1 MARDVAMRFNH
12 LYGAGRDLFVLPEAE
27 IEDAVATLPG
37 LDGRK
42 MSKSYDNTVPLFE
55 GGPKALQQAIARVVT
70 DSKLPGE
77 PKDPEGAHL
86 VTLFD
91 AFADAAQREAFRTDL
106 RAGLAWGEAKQRL
119 VDLIEAHVGPMRERY
134 AELVAH
140 PEQIESVL
148 QAGADKARARATPF
162 LKELRHAVGLRRM
175 VASGTVETKTGPVHK
190 AELAVF
196 KQYREADGQFYF
208 KLTTAHGDLLL
219 QSQAFAEGRAA
230 GGWVKR
236 LKTEGA
242 APLAEAPVSLADGVS
257 RETVEAAL
265 GALQAHEAEEQA
277 AKASKAAQA

>member
-1 MARDVAMRFNH
+1 
-12 LYGAGRDLFVLPEAE
+12 
-27 IEDAVATLPG
+27 

-55 GGPKALQQAIARVVT
+55 GGPKALKDAIARVVT

-91 AFADAAQREAFRTDL
+91 AFADAGQREAFRADL
-106 RAGLAWGEAKQRL
+106 RGGLAWGEAKQRL
-119 VDLIEAHVGPMRERY
+119 VQLIEAHVGPMRETY
-134 AELVAH
+134 ADLMAH
-140 PEQIESVL
+140 PERIESVL

-175 VASGTVETKTGPVHK
+175 VASGAVLAK
-190 AELAVF
+190 ADVADKVALPVF

-208 KLTTAHGDLLL
+208 KLTTADGSLLL
-219 QSQAFAEGRAA
+219 QSQAFAEGREA

-236 LKTEGA
+236 FKQEGA
-242 APLAEAPVSLADGVS
+242 AALAGAPVALGDGV
-257 RETVEAAL
+257 TQAQVAQAL
-265 GALQAHEAEEQA
+265 CDLQALEAQEQA
-277 AKASKAAQA
+277 AKAAKA